1 MLTDKVVDKRK
12 LDRHSL
18 VYYIPLFDQ
27 RDGRMLAHMVDV
39 NVRGFLASSDKPF
52 LSGSLHR
59 FRMQSEMDFELND
72 EIEFNA
78 ICLWCRQ
85 QGGGDEYDAGF
96 KFINLSPMARQ
107 VIFNHA

>member
-1 MLTDKVVDKRK
+1 MLTDKIHDKRR
-12 LDRHSL
+12 LERRPL

-27 RDGRMLAHMVDV
+27 KNGQLLAHMVDV
-39 NVRGFLASSDKPF
+39 NVRGFLATSDKPF

-59 FRMQSEMDFELND
+59 FRMQSDMDFELSD
-72 EIEFNA
+72 EVEFNA

-85 QGGGDEYDAGF
+85 QGSADEYDAGF